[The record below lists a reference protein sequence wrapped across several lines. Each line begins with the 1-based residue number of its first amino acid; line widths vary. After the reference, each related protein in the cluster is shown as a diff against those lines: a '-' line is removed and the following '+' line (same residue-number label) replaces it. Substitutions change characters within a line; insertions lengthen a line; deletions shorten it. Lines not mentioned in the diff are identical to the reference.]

1 MKKTTTT
8 YENPDYLEPFKKIE
22 TLKMLEIPKIPE
34 YYEEISECKLMNN
47 VNDKDDTHYLKP
59 LPLSPISKLPKHIP
73 TENKYQ
79 PNWLITIAL
88 SSITAIIGIHL

>member
-59 LPLSPISKLPKHIP
+59 LPLSPIPKLPKVNA
-73 TENKYQ
+73 TKNKFQ
-79 PNWLITIAL
+79 PNWFITIVL
-88 SSITAIIGIHL
+88 SSITFISGIYL